1 MKTRFV
7 VLLLSALWLTTLPA
21 IAQTDIYD
29 NGPTNGTVDA
39 WTINYGFIMSDS
51 FIVPAGGANISG
63 LSFAAWLFPGDTL
76 QSVNI
81 GVSQYELGSNYFDQ
95 QVNFT
100 QSGCALNQYGY
111 NVCTE
116 TASFAAFHLNAGSY
130 WINLSNAVDTA
141 GEPVYWDENDGP
153 SYASETSTG
162 TDPSESF
169 TILGSTSSSTGTTP
183 EPGSLMLFATGFL
196 GIGDVLRRKLFR

>member
-21 IAQTDIYD
+21 VSQTDIYD

-51 FIVPAGGANISG
+51 FIVPTGGANISG
-63 LSFAAWLFPGDTL
+63 LSFSAWLFTGDTL

-81 GVSQYELGSNYFDQ
+81 GISEYEMGHELFDQ
-95 QVNFT
+95 QVNLT
-100 QSGCALNQYGY
+100 QSGCVLNQYGY

-116 TASFAAFHLNAGSY
+116 TGSFTPFHLNAGAY
-130 WINLSNAVDTA
+130 WINLSNGVDTA
-141 GEPVYWDENDGP
+141 GDPVYWDENSGP
-153 SYASETSTG
+153 STASSTSTG

-169 TILGSTSSSTGTTP
+169 TVLGSTNSGTGTTP
-183 EPGSLMLFATGFL
+183 EPSSLMLFATGVL
-196 GIGDVLRRKLFR
+196 GLGDVLRRKFLR